1 MTNNPQHQQLLQVA
15 ATAREDLY
23 LADQLQGALE
33 TLYEKVPDD
42 MIVATNLPKCR
53 AFRSLLK
60 PLLKALSPLTTAVEN
75 RDPVPAD
82 FNPAKPESMIEE
94 WQTARSAFHED
105 YRKHKNYLEKLALR
119 IYR

>member
-1 MTNNPQHQQLLQVA
+1 MTDNPQHQQLLQVA

-33 TLYEKVPDD
+33 TLFEKVPDD
-42 MIVATNLPKCR
+42 MVVAINLPKCA
-53 AFRSLLK
+53 AFRRLLK
-60 PLLKALSPLTTAVEN
+60 PLLKALGPLVKAVEN

-82 FNPAKPESMIEE
+82 FDPARPQALIEE
-94 WQTARSAFHED
+94 WQTARIVFHED
-105 YRKHKNYLEKLALR
+105 YRKHKDYLEKLALR